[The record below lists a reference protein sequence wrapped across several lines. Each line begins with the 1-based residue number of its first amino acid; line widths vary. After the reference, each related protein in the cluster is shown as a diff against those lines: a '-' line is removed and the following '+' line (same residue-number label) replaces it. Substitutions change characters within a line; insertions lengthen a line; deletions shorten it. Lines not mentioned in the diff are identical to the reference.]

1 MINNYQN
8 NIKRIMVQ
16 LYLDLVYLMY
26 NHYYIESCKG
36 IITSFYYNINKLL
49 VTESNCIIFG
59 TVSECERVIR
69 SDVLLLLPVPQ
80 RVGSHVG
87 VKVW

>member
-1 MINNYQN
+1 MITL
-8 NIKRIMVQ
+8 IIFCSI
-16 LYLDLVYLMY
+16 LELFYL
-26 NHYYIESCKG
+26 
-36 IITSFYYNINKLL
+36 F

-59 TVSECERVIR
+59 TLSECERVIL